1 MEPIYVI
8 ARNYEQFRAYANM
21 FDRPERFVYLQY
33 REQIAGLRHIEVV
46 SLEPPM
52 DVPRQVLEELHIRN
66 LAIRYDNCDNYDYHQ
81 IVTGVTDYHR
91 GVSQQKMNPVLLL
104 CGI

>member
-21 FDRPERFVYLQY
+21 FDHPDKFVYLQW
-33 REQIAGLRHIEVV
+33 REQVRGLRYIEVV
-46 SLEPPM
+46 SLEMPT
-52 DVPRQVLEELHIRN
+52 DVPRWLLEELHIRN
-66 LAIRYDNCDNYDYHQ
+66 LAIRYDNCDNYRDYNYHQ
-81 IVTGVTDYHR
+81 TVTGVRVTAH
-91 GVSQQKMNPVLLL
+91 NPVLLL

>member
-8 ARNYEQFRAYANM
+8 ARNYDQFRAYANM
-21 FDRPERFVYLQY
+21 FHPPERFVYLQY

-46 SLEPPM
+46 SLEPTI

-66 LAIRYDNCDNYDYHQ
+66 LAIRYDNCDNYHNYDYHQ
-81 IVTGVTDYHR
+81 IVKGVRVTAH
-91 GVSQQKMNPVLLL
+91 NPVLLL
-104 CGI
+104 CAP